1 MSTEIATES
10 ARAEVSD
17 GTTMDVHVA
26 RPVGAGPRPC
36 ILLLQE
42 IFGVNEHIRDVAARL
57 AAEGYVVA
65 APDMFHRTHP
75 NYTAGYDNIMASIEV
90 AMKYT
95 AENSEADLRA
105 ALSLMPRLEGV
116 QGDRLAALGFC
127 MGGRLAFCANA
138 YAPLR
143 CAVSFYGGSI
153 HPDKIGLAPQL
164 SGHTL
169 FFWAGKDT
177 YIPAEQHQ
185 AVIAEMRRLGKPF
198 TSVEIS
204 DVNHGFFC
212 NARGDYDAGA
222 AAQAW
227 ALTKEFLKRHL
238 G

>member
-26 RPVGAGPRPC
+26 RPAGAGPRPC

-95 AENSEADLRA
+95 AENSEADLKA
-105 ALSLMPRLEGV
+105 ALALMPRLTGV

-143 CAVSFYGGSI
+143 CAVSFYGGAI

-212 NARGDYDAGA
+212 DARGDHDAGA